1 MSEKSKRIS
10 FPKEVREY
18 VFQRD
23 NHQCKSCGQTTKLS
37 IDRIIPL
44 ASDGSNDI
52 SNLQTLCSSYNS
64 QKKHYFDPRFDRR
77 LSFGNYKLIAYRNP
91 V

>member
-37 IDRIIPL
+37 IVSFPSLQMVAMIL
-44 ASDGSNDI
+44 ATSKPYAVRVIARKSTI
-52 SNLQTLCSSYNS
+52 SIRDSIV
-64 QKKHYFDPRFDRR
+64 
-77 LSFGNYKLIAYRNP
+77 G
-91 V
+91 